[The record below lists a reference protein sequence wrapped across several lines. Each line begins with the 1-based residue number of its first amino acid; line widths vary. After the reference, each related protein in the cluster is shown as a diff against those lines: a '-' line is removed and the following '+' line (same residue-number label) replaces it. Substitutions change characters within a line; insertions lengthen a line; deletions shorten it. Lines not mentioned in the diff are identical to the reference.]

1 MQFPISWS
9 QLLCGSFPNP
19 AVGYGPVGIP
29 LPDRSSHP
37 YSISGE
43 EKFLGVSFDPFVGL
57 AALRSFRSIPLDP
70 CASGIFDP
78 FLPQACPCQLAN
90 HCGRER
96 IPATVDMLKRG
107 RKDTGGQHHSRV
119 RRPPEEYWS
128 LNLIDS
134 AGAALELSA
143 EEMRALGHQVVELLV
158 DHFAGIHDQ
167 SVGRKVGRAELP
179 PLLAGDIPEEPS
191 DAAELFRPLREQLFT
206 NMLHVDHPRFFAF
219 VPSPNNFVSVMADA
233 LAAGFNVFTGTWF
246 AGSAPA
252 QVELTVIEWLRQICG
267 LPEGAGGLLVSGGS
281 MANLTALAVARH
293 VKLDDE
299 LAGAVAYISDQC
311 HSSVGRALR
320 VLGLPADR
328 VRLVQATDEFRMSVE
343 GLGAQIAADRS
354 AGLRPFCVVANAGST
369 NTGAV
374 DRLREIAKLCR
385 VEDMW
390 LHVDGAYG
398 APAILT
404 DKGKQFLEGLEL
416 ADSLSLDPHKWLFQ
430 SFEAGCV
437 LVRDRSLLLRTF
449 QVMPE
454 YLRDTHG
461 ICEEV
466 NFGNY
471 GVQLTRSFRA
481 LKLWLS
487 LRTFGVSNF
496 RKAIARGIEI
506 AEIAERELRANAE
519 WEVVTPATLAVV
531 TFRYIAGGLPTDEI
545 DRLQGRIVEA
555 MLADGYAIAT
565 STVLNGRPALR
576 FCTINPRTSND
587 EIRETI
593 RRMAAIGRNLATG

>member
-1 MQFPISWS
+1 MS
-9 QLLCGSFPNP
+9 
-19 AVGYGPVGIP
+19 
-29 LPDRSSHP
+29 
-37 YSISGE
+37 
-43 EKFLGVSFDPFVGL
+43 
-57 AALRSFRSIPLDP
+57 
-70 CASGIFDP
+70 
-78 FLPQACPCQLAN
+78 
-90 HCGRER
+90 
-96 IPATVDMLKRG
+96 
-107 RKDTGGQHHSRV
+107 
-119 RRPPEEYWS
+119 
-128 LNLIDS
+128 DS
-134 AGAALELSA
+134 AAAILELSA
-143 EEMRALGHQVVELLV
+143 EQMRALGYEVVDLLV
-158 DHFAGIHDQ
+158 DHFAGIHDEP
-167 SVGRKVGRAELP
+167 VGRKAGRHELEA
-179 PLLAGDIPEEPS
+179 LLGGSIPEEPS
-191 DAAELFRPLREQLFT
+191 DARELFRPLKEQLFT

-252 QVELTVIEWLRQICG
+252 QVELTVVDWLRQICG
-267 LPEGAGGLLVSGGS
+267 LPDGAGGLLVSGGS

-293 VKLDDE
+293 VQLGDDLD
-299 LAGAVAYISDQC
+299 GAVAYISDQC
-311 HSSVGRALR
+311 HSSVARALR

-328 VRLVQATDEFRMSVE
+328 VRPVEATDQYRMSLDRLRE
-343 GLGAQIAADRS
+343 YIAADRT
-354 AGLRPFCVVANAGST
+354 AGLRPFCIVANAGST

-374 DRLREIAKLCR
+374 DRLAEIADLCR
-385 VEDMW
+385 REDMW

-398 APAILT
+398 APAILSA
-404 DKGKQFLEGLEL
+404 KGKVLLQGLEL

-461 ICEEV
+461 IADEV

-487 LRTFGVSNF
+487 FRTFGLANF
-496 RKAIARGIEI
+496 RTAIARGIEL
-506 AEIAERELRANAE
+506 AELAERELRASAE

-531 TFRYIAGGLPTDEI
+531 TFRYIAPGLSAEDI

-555 MLADGYAIAT
+555 MLTDGYAIAT
-565 STVLNGRPALR
+565 STVLNGRPVLR
-576 FCTINPRTSND
+576 FCTINPRTSDD

-593 RRMAAIGRNLATG
+593 RRMAEMGRSLARG

>member
-1 MQFPISWS
+1 MS
-9 QLLCGSFPNP
+9 
-19 AVGYGPVGIP
+19 
-29 LPDRSSHP
+29 
-37 YSISGE
+37 
-43 EKFLGVSFDPFVGL
+43 
-57 AALRSFRSIPLDP
+57 
-70 CASGIFDP
+70 
-78 FLPQACPCQLAN
+78 
-90 HCGRER
+90 
-96 IPATVDMLKRG
+96 
-107 RKDTGGQHHSRV
+107 
-119 RRPPEEYWS
+119 
-128 LNLIDS
+128 DS
-134 AGAALELSA
+134 AASVLELSA
-143 EEMRALGHQVVELLV
+143 EEMRALGRQVVDLLV
-158 DHFAGIHDQ
+158 DHFAGIHDEP
-167 SVGRKVGRAELP
+167 VGRKAGRPELQE
-179 PLLAGDIPEEPS
+179 LLGGNIPEEPS
-191 DAAELFRPLREQLFT
+191 KPGELFGPLKEQLFT

-219 VPSPNNFVSVMADA
+219 VPSPNNFVSVMADT

-252 QVELTVIEWLRQICG
+252 QVELTVIDWLRQICG

-281 MANLTALAVARH
+281 MANLTGLAVARH
-293 VKLDDE
+293 VKLGDNLD
-299 LAGAVAYISDQC
+299 GAVAYISDQC
-311 HSSVGRALR
+311 HSSVARALR
-320 VLGLPADR
+320 VLGLSSDR
-328 VRLVQATDEFRMSVE
+328 VRLVQATDEYRMSVDA
-343 GLGAQIAADRS
+343 LRAQIAADRS

-374 DRLREIAKLCR
+374 DRLREIADLCR
-385 VEDMW
+385 ADDMW

-404 DKGKQFLEGLEL
+404 DKGQALLDGLEL

-437 LVRDRSLLLRTF
+437 LVRDRSLLLQTF

-461 ICEEV
+461 VSDEV

-487 LRTFGVSNF
+487 FRTFGLASF

-506 AEIAERELRANAE
+506 AEIAERELRGSGD

-531 TFRYIAGGLPTDEI
+531 TFRYVAPSLSPQEV

-565 STVLNGRPALR
+565 STVLNGRPVLR
-576 FCTINPRTSND
+576 FCTINPRTSD
-587 EIRETI
+587 QEMRETI
-593 RRMAAIGRNLATG
+593 RRMAEMGRSLARG